1 LNELLGILAHDIL
14 PIFIV
19 MGLGFAFDR
28 RFKPDVYSLT
38 RITFYVFSPC
48 LVFSSLVQSEL
59 AGAEM
64 LQIAAFTVGVS
75 LIMGLLGLAASRLL
89 RLDAHATAGLVLVCM
104 FVNAGNYG
112 LGVNLRAFNEEALA
126 RAVVYFT
133 TSTLLVY
140 TLGVWVAAGSDGS
153 GWRTALRRMLAV
165 PPMYAALAAI
175 LVRVLAIDMT
185 QPALEPLLAGI
196 DLAGRAAIPLMLA
209 ILGMQLSR
217 TSVTAHL
224 RPSATATGL
233 RLVVAPVIA
242 WGAAAVIGLS
252 GVTRQASIL
261 EASMPAAVINIILA
275 TEYHAAPELVTNA
288 VILSTLCSPITLSVI
303 IALLK

>member
-1 LNELLGILAHDIL
+1 MSELLGILAHDIL
-14 PIFIV
+14 PIFVV

-28 RFKPDVYSLT
+28 RFKPDVHSLT
-38 RITFYVFSPC
+38 RITFYIFSPC
-48 LVFSSLVQSEL
+48 LVFSSLVKSEL

-64 LQIAAFTVGVS
+64 LQIAAFTVSVA

-89 RLDAHATAGLVLVCM
+89 RLDARTTAGLVLVCM

-112 LGVNLRAFNEEALA
+112 LGVNLRAFDEEGLA

-133 TSTLLVY
+133 TSTLMVY
-140 TLGVWVAAGSDGS
+140 TVGVWIAAGSDGA
-153 GWRTALRRMLAV
+153 GWRTALRRTLAV

-175 LVRVLAIDMT
+175 LVRALAIDMA

-196 DLAGRAAIPLMLA
+196 DIAGRAAIPLMLA

-217 TSVTAHL
+217 TSVAAHW
-224 RPSATATGL
+224 RPSAVATGL
-233 RLVVAPVIA
+233 RLVVAPGIA
-242 WGAAAVIGLS
+242 WLAAAVIGLT
-252 GVTRQASIL
+252 GVARQASIV

-275 TEYHAAPELVTNA
+275 TEYHAAPAFVTNA
-288 VILSTLCSPITLSVI
+288 VLVSTLFSPITLTLI